1 MKKNGFAFIE
11 TVITV
16 VVLSASLL
24 FIYGAYSAILSEE
37 EKRVYYD
44 DMAHI
49 YMNNYIRKFLEE
61 YSDIENIK
69 RNNKDDVFILTIGS
83 ETDNLFNQDGV
94 AKKANLSLNNIYDTF
109 HVNQALLVKTTTFD
123 TCMDA
128 TNTTCNNTLNR
139 VSINLR
145 NYLNTINDTSYDYYL
160 VIEYSEKVVDD
171 KTEKCT
177 PEFDTHCTTYYA
189 SIGM

>member
-24 FIYGAYSAILSEE
+24 FIYSSYSAILSEE
-37 EKRVYYD
+37 EKRIYYD

-61 YSDIENIK
+61 YSEVESIK
-69 RNNKDDVFILTIGS
+69 RNNKDNVYILTIGS
-83 ETDNLFNQDGV
+83 ETDGLFNQSELN
-94 AKKANLSLNNIYDTF
+94 KKADLSLNNIYDTF
-109 HVNQALLVKTTTFD
+109 HVNQALLVKTKTFD
-123 TCMDA
+123 TCMDVTIA
-128 TNTTCNNTLNR
+128 TCNTALNR
-139 VSINLR
+139 VSVNLR
-145 NYLNTINDTSYDYYL
+145 NYLNTISDTSYDYYL
-160 VIEYSEKVVDD
+160 VVEYSEKVING

-177 PEFDTHCTTYYA
+177 PEFDTYCTTYYA